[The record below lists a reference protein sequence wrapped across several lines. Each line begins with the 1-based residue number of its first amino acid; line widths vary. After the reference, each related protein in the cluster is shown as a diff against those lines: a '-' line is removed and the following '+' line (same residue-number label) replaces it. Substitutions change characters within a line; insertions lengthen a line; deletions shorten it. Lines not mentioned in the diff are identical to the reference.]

1 MLTRDDGDFIQRAL
15 ELAERGEGHTRP
27 NPPVGAVIVRTGKI
41 VGEGWH
47 KRCGGDHAE
56 VAAIKDAASPLQGS
70 TLYVTL
76 EPCSKPG
83 CVGACTD
90 AIIAAGIKKV
100 VYLVPDPNP
109 KNRGKAKRVLSRH
122 GIECVKVCRQTC
134 EEKAWDYCLGLKP
147 LVEWGSRM
155 IAPFAKHVTTRLPF
169 VTVKLAMSLD
179 GKICDDYGNAKWI
192 SSARSRRSVGWERA
206 RVDAIMVGAE
216 TVRKDNPSLLSHNKR
231 NDDLVRVVVTR
242 SGKLPKNARIFTDG
256 APNETLVFKI
266 GEAYPPGEASCEAGA
281 MRGASRRFNKDG
293 SLSAKSGGTPLPRCK
308 DLRDVLR
315 QLGKAGVMHVLCE
328 GGLKLAR
335 SLADAGLVDRWISIT
350 APIVIG
356 SRHLKDATRLCHY
369 EGGMSDPDAGDCEER
384 YERCSLA

>member
-1 MLTRDDGDFIQRAL
+1 MMLTRDDGDFIQRAL

-27 NPPVGAVIVRTGKI
+27 NPPVGAVIVRDGKI
-41 VGEGWH
+41 IGEGWH

-56 VAAIKDAASPLQGS
+56 VAAIKNALRRLNLLTAQPLNRS

-83 CVGACTD
+83 RVGACTD
-90 AIIAAGIKKV
+90 AIIAAGIKRV

-134 EEKAWDYCLGLKP
+134 EEKAWDGCLDLKP

-155 IAPFAKHVTTRLPF
+155 IAPFAKHVTTGLPF

-192 SSARSRRSVGWERA
+192 SSAASRKSVGWERA

-216 TVRKDNPSLLSHNKR
+216 TVRRDNPSLLSHNKR
-231 NDDLVRVVVTR
+231 NDDLIRVVVTR
-242 SGKLPKNARIFTDG
+242 SGNLPKNAQIFTDG
-256 APNETLVFKI
+256 APNKTRVFRVGKSL
-266 GEAYPPGEASCEAGA
+266 GDVAGPIDVNDPIDA
-281 MRGASRRFNKDG
+281 KDI
-293 SLSAKSGGTPLPRCK
+293 
-308 DLRDVLR
+308 RDVLR
-315 QLGKAGVMHVLCE
+315 QLGKMGVMHVFCE

-335 SLADAGLVDRWISIT
+335 TLADAGLVDAWYSFF

-356 SRHLKDATRLCHY
+356 SKPLKNALRFHHY
-369 EGGMSDPDAGDCEER
+369 EGGSNGGDDVMGR
-384 YERCSLA
+384 YELPRWWPCRR

>member
-1 MLTRDDGDFIQRAL
+1 MKLTRDDGNFIQRAL

-27 NPPVGAVIVRTGKI
+27 NPPVGAVIVNDGKI
-41 VGEGWH
+41 IGEGWH

-56 VAAIKDAASPLQGS
+56 VAAIKDALRRLNHSTAQSLNRS

-76 EPCSKPG
+76 EPCSRPG
-83 CVGACTD
+83 RVGACTD
-90 AIIAAGIKKV
+90 AIIAAGLKRV

-109 KNRGKAKRVLSRH
+109 KNRGKAKRALAKH
-122 GIECVKVCRQTC
+122 GIECVKVCRPAC
-134 EEKAWDYCLGLKP
+134 EEKAWDSCLGLKP

-155 IAPFAKHVTTRLPF
+155 IAPFAKHVTTGLPF

-192 SSARSRRSVGWERA
+192 SSAGSRRSVGWERA

-231 NDDLVRVVVTR
+231 NDDLIRVVVTR
-242 SGKLPKNARIFTDG
+242 SGTIPKNAQIFTDG
-256 APNETLVFKI
+256 APNETRVFRV
-266 GEAYPPGEASCEAGA
+266 GRDA
-281 MRGASRRFNKDG
+281 
-293 SLSAKSGGTPLPRCK
+293 K
-308 DLRDVLR
+308 DLKDVLR
-315 QLGKAGVMHVLCE
+315 QLGKTGVMHVFCE

-356 SRHLKDATRLCHY
+356 SRRLKDALHLCHY

-384 YERCSLA
+384 YERCSRA